1 MFSDKTYDKLLDE
14 ALSNAP
20 DDVDTRQGSIYYDA
34 IAGQCQIIA
43 RMYEEMSALNEYLSL
58 DKCYGEVLDSKAY
71 EHGISRIGATKS
83 EYLLEYTGT
92 APAVGSRFFDNSVF
106 FEVVKSGENLVLR
119 AEEAG
124 SLDDRVNVG
133 DIVVP
138 VNTIVGLSSAIV
150 GNVVTDGVDEE
161 SDDNL
166 RQRLVEKITTPS
178 QNGNKRQFKT
188 WCEAISGVGHARI
201 LPLENGP
208 NTVVAVLIGA
218 DGRGAEQSTVD
229 EVQKQIDPLDKQGL
243 GEGLAN
249 IGCVFTAK
257 AATEKSIAVNVSVA
271 LAKEKSMQVAKTEI
285 EEKLI
290 AYFKDLAL
298 DNKSDTAIVRLTS
311 IGNILLNCDS
321 IIDYSNLTL
330 DGGSSNVTISVN
342 SIPIL
347 GTLTVSAME

>member
-1 MFSDKTYDKLLDE
+1 M
-14 ALSNAP
+14 
-20 DDVDTRQGSIYYDA
+20 
-34 IAGQCQIIA
+34 
-43 RMYEEMSALNEYLSL
+43 
-58 DKCYGEVLDSKAY
+58 
-71 EHGISRIGATKS
+71 
-83 EYLLEYTGT
+83 
-92 APAVGSRFFDNSVF
+92 
-106 FEVVKSGENLVLR
+106 
-119 AEEAG
+119 
-124 SLDDRVNVG
+124 
-133 DIVVP
+133 
-138 VNTIVGLSSAIV
+138 
-150 GNVVTDGVDEE
+150 
-161 SDDNL
+161 
-166 RQRLVEKITTPS
+166 
-178 QNGNKRQFKT
+178 
-188 WCEAISGVGHARI
+188 
-201 LPLENGP
+201 PLENGP

-330 DGGSSNVTISVN
+330 DGESSNVTISVN
-342 SIPIL
+342 SVPIL